1 VSCAIWFYELL
12 ETEKFD
18 YILTAHHADDNLETF
33 LINLS
38 RGTGLEGLTGF
49 RTERSGVFWH
59 LAKKKSKN
67 MPNLILFNEEDSSNA
82 SENTFEIKFAI
93 IWFDVKGIEFKFLFV
108 IS

>member
-49 RTERSGVFWH
+49 RTERKVVSF
-59 LAKKKSKN
+59 
-67 MPNLILFNEEDSSNA
+67 
-82 SENTFEIKFAI
+82 
-93 IWFDVKGIEFKFLFV
+93 GI
-108 IS
+108 